1 MCNLGEGI
9 REQAYEKGLK
19 QGLTQGIEKGISQGR
34 VEGLAQGRMKVFL
47 NLIGIG
53 MSKEEAQRLAEI
65 GDDLIE
71 KALSLQK
78 S

>member
-1 MCNLGEGI
+1 MLCNLGEGI
-9 REQAYEKGLK
+9 REQAYEKGL
-19 QGLTQGIEKGISQGR
+19 TQGREEGIEEKSI
-34 VEGLAQGRMKVFL
+34 ECFL
-47 NLIGIG
+47 NLINEG

-65 GDDLIE
+65 GDDLVE